1 MVIANMKNLLFLSII
16 LIFFAKTGNVL
27 SNNSIFNVNNIEIS
41 KDSYKSKEQL
51 LTIAF

>member
-1 MVIANMKNLLFLSII
+1 MVIANMKNYYYYVII

-41 KDSYKSKEQL
+41 KDSIKAKSNC
-51 LTIAF
+51 